1 MADDTMAQL
10 SMTYPKEQSET
21 PTSRLSGWWGMHRTR
36 LAPYLFIAPNLLLF
50 SVFVFFPLLYAA
62 YISVHQWSLIDTP
75 EFVAAT
81 NYTRLLSDGQFWQS
95 LQNTLVYSIA
105 TVPTSLFLGLML
117 AIGLNRQLAARSLLR
132 SLYFLPVVVSSV
144 ATAVI
149 AAWLFN
155 DNYGVINTMLRNVG
169 IGPVAWLSTPQ
180 WALPSIILT
189 TLWVRIGFCM
199 VVYLA
204 ALQSISPSYYE
215 AARMDGAS
223 RLQQFRFVT
232 WPLLR
237 PTTFLLLILNVIY
250 SFQVFDLI
258 YVMTGGGPGFS
269 TTMIVQYIYQ
279 AAFASGEMGYASA
292 MGMVLFVLILLFTLV
307 QWRINRRTEQ
317 FV

>member
-1 MADDTMAQL
+1 
-10 SMTYPKEQSET
+10 
-21 PTSRLSGWWGMHRTR
+21 
-36 LAPYLFIAPNLLLF
+36 
-50 SVFVFFPLLYAA
+50 
-62 YISVHQWSLIDTP
+62 
-75 EFVAAT
+75 VAAT

-155 DNYGVINTMLRNVG
+155 DNYGVINAMLKNVG

-258 YVMTGGGPGFS
+258 FVMTGGGPGFS

-279 AAFASGEMGYASA
+279 AAFASSEMGYASA

-307 QWRINRRTEQ
+307 QWQINRRTEQ

>member
-1 MADDTMAQL
+1 MADF
-10 SMTYPKEQSET
+10 SMTYPRAQSGT
-21 PTSRLSGWWGMHRTR
+21 STSRTSRWWRSKRSR
-36 LAPYLFIAPNLLLF
+36 LTPYLFIAPNLLLF
-50 SVFVFFPLLYAA
+50 SVFIFFPLLYAA
-62 YISVHQWSLIDTP
+62 YISVHQWSLIDVP
-75 EFVAAT
+75 EFT
-81 NYTRLLSDGQFWQS
+81 GTHNYTRLLSDFQFWQA
-95 LQNTLVYSIA
+95 LKNTVIYSAA
-105 TVPTSLFLGLML
+105 TVPTTLIFGLFL
-117 AIGLNRQLAARSLLR
+117 AIGLNRQLAARTLLR
-132 SLYFLPVVVSSV
+132 SVYFLPVVVSSV
-144 ATAVI
+144 ATALI

-155 DNYGVINTMLRNVG
+155 DNYGVVNAVLKQAG
-169 IGPVAWLSTPQ
+169 AGPVAWLSTPQ

-215 AARMDGAS
+215 AAVIDGAS
-223 RLQQFRFVT
+223 RPQQFLYVT

-269 TTMIVQYIYQ
+269 TTMIVQYIYR
-279 AAFASGEMGYASA
+279 AAFANSEMGYASA
-292 MGMVLFVLILLFTLV
+292 MGMFLFVLILLFTLV

>member
-1 MADDTMAQL
+1 MADL
-10 SMTYPKEQSET
+10 SMTYPRERSGSF
-21 PTSRLSGWWGMHRTR
+21 TSRLSGWWRSYRSR
-36 LAPYLFIAPNLLLF
+36 LTPYLFIAPNLLLF

-62 YISVHQWSLIDTP
+62 YISVHQWSLIDVP
-75 EFVAAT
+75 EFAGT
-81 NYTRLLSDGQFWQS
+81 QNYARLFSDFQFWQA
-95 LQNTLVYSIA
+95 LKNTVIYSAA
-105 TVPTSLFLGLML
+105 TVPTTLIIGLFL
-117 AIGLNRQLAARSLLR
+117 AIGLNRQLAARTLLR
-132 SLYFLPVVVSSV
+132 SMYFLPVVVSSV
-144 ATAVI
+144 ATALI

-155 DNYGVINTMLRNVG
+155 DNYGVVNAVLKQAG
-169 IGPVAWLSTPQ
+169 AGPVAWLSTPQ

-215 AARMDGAS
+215 AAVIDGAS
-223 RLQQFRFVT
+223 RPQQFLYVT

-269 TTMIVQYIYQ
+269 TTMIVQYIYR
-279 AAFASGEMGYASA
+279 AAFANSEMGYASA

>member
-1 MADDTMAQL
+1 
-10 SMTYPKEQSET
+10 
-21 PTSRLSGWWGMHRTR
+21 
-36 LAPYLFIAPNLLLF
+36 
-50 SVFVFFPLLYAA
+50 V
-62 YISVHQWSLIDTP
+62 
-75 EFVAAT
+75 
-81 NYTRLLSDGQFWQS
+81 
-95 LQNTLVYSIA
+95 
-105 TVPTSLFLGLML
+105 
-117 AIGLNRQLAARSLLR
+117 
-132 SLYFLPVVVSSV
+132 YFLPVVVSSV
-144 ATAVI
+144 ATALI

-155 DNYGVINTMLRNVG
+155 DNYGVVNAVLKQAG
-169 IGPVAWLSTPQ
+169 AGPVAWLSTPQ

-215 AARMDGAS
+215 AAVIDGAS
-223 RLQQFRFVT
+223 RPQQFLYVT

-269 TTMIVQYIYQ
+269 TTMIVQYIYR
-279 AAFASGEMGYASA
+279 AAFANSEMGYASA

>member
-1 MADDTMAQL
+1 MADL
-10 SMTYPKEQSET
+10 SMTYPQAQSET
-21 PTSRLSGWWGMHRTR
+21 STSPISRWWRSNRSRLT
-36 LAPYLFIAPNLLLF
+36 PYLFIAPNLLLF

-62 YISVHQWSLIDTP
+62 YISVHQWSLIDVP
-75 EFVAAT
+75 EFAGSQ
-81 NYTRLLSDGQFWQS
+81 NYARLLGDLQFWQA
-95 LQNTLVYSIA
+95 LKNTVIYSAA
-105 TVPTSLFLGLML
+105 TVPTTLIIGLFL
-117 AIGLNRQLAARSLLR
+117 AIGLNRELAGRTLLR
-132 SLYFLPVVVSSV
+132 SMYFLPVVVSSV
-144 ATAVI
+144 ATALI

-155 DNYGVINTMLRNVG
+155 DNYGVINAVLKQAGV
-169 IGPVAWLSTPQ
+169 GPVAWLSTPK

-215 AARMDGAS
+215 AAVIDGAT
-223 RLQQFRFVT
+223 RPQQFLYVT

-269 TTMIVQYIYQ
+269 TTMIVQYIYR
-279 AAFASGEMGYASA
+279 AAFANSEMGYASA
-292 MGMVLFVLILLFTLV
+292 MGIVLFALILLFTLI

>member
-1 MADDTMAQL
+1 
-10 SMTYPKEQSET
+10 
-21 PTSRLSGWWGMHRTR
+21 
-36 LAPYLFIAPNLLLF
+36 
-50 SVFVFFPLLYAA
+50 
-62 YISVHQWSLIDTP
+62 VHQWSLIDVP
-75 EFVAAT
+75 EFAGT
-81 NYTRLLSDGQFWQS
+81 QNYARLFSDFQFWQA
-95 LQNTLVYSIA
+95 LKNTVIYSAA
-105 TVPTSLFLGLML
+105 TVPTTLIIGLFL
-117 AIGLNRQLAARSLLR
+117 AIGLNRQLAARTLLR
-132 SLYFLPVVVSSV
+132 SVYFLPVVVSSV
-144 ATAVI
+144 ATALI

-155 DNYGVINTMLRNVG
+155 DNYGVVNAVLKQAG
-169 IGPVAWLSTPQ
+169 AGPVAWLSTPQ

-215 AARMDGAS
+215 AAVIDGAS
-223 RLQQFRFVT
+223 RPQQFLYVT

-269 TTMIVQYIYQ
+269 TTMIVQYIYR
-279 AAFASGEMGYASA
+279 AAFANSEMGYASA

>member
-1 MADDTMAQL
+1 MAQL
-10 SMTYPKEQSET
+10 SMAYTKDQGDT
-21 PTSRLSGWWGMHRTR
+21 PTSQFSGWWGSFHAR
-36 LAPYLFIAPNLLLF
+36 LIPYLFIAPNLLLF
-50 SVFVFFPLLYAA
+50 TVFVFFPLLYAA

-75 EFVAAT
+75 DFVGT
-81 NYTRLLSDGQFWQS
+81 QNYTRLLTDSQFWQA
-95 LQNTLVYSIA
+95 LKNTIIYSVA
-105 TVPTSLFLGLML
+105 TVPASLFLGLML
-117 AIGLNRQLAARSLLR
+117 AIGLNRHLAARTLLR
-132 SLYFLPVVVSSV
+132 SVYFLPVVVSSV

-155 DNYGVINTMLRNVG
+155 DNYGIVNALLKNVG
-169 IGPVAWLSTPQ
+169 LGPVAWLSTPQ

-215 AARMDGAS
+215 AARIDGAS
-223 RLQQFRFVT
+223 RLQQFRYVT

-279 AAFASGEMGYASA
+279 AAFASSEMGYASA
-292 MGMVLFVLILLFTLV
+292 MGMVLFVFIMVFTLI

-317 FV
+317 FL

>member
-1 MADDTMAQL
+1 MADL
-10 SMTYPKEQSET
+10 SMTYPRERSGSFA
-21 PTSRLSGWWGMHRTR
+21 SRLSGWWRSYRSR
-36 LAPYLFIAPNLLLF
+36 LTPYLFIAPNLLLF

-62 YISVHQWSLIDTP
+62 YISVHQWSLIDVP
-75 EFVAAT
+75 EFAGT
-81 NYTRLLSDGQFWQS
+81 QNYARLFSDFQFWQA
-95 LQNTLVYSIA
+95 LKNTVIYSAA
-105 TVPTSLFLGLML
+105 TVPTTLIIGLFL
-117 AIGLNRQLAARSLLR
+117 AIGLNRQLAARTLLR
-132 SLYFLPVVVSSV
+132 SVYFLPVVVSSV
-144 ATAVI
+144 ATALI

-155 DNYGVINTMLRNVG
+155 DNYGVVNAVLKQTG
-169 IGPVAWLSTPQ
+169 AGPVAWLSTPK

-215 AARMDGAS
+215 AAVIDGAS
-223 RLQQFRFVT
+223 RPQQFLYVT

-269 TTMIVQYIYQ
+269 TTMIVQYIYR
-279 AAFASGEMGYASA
+279 AAFANSEMGYASA
-292 MGMVLFVLILLFTLV
+292 MGMVLFVLILLFTLI

>member
-1 MADDTMAQL
+1 MANPTT
-10 SMTYPKEQSET
+10 TYPKALR
-21 PTSRLSGWWGMHRTR
+21 PTTAGGTSHRWALVRSRLT
-36 LAPYLFIAPNLLLF
+36 PYMFIAPNLLLF

-75 EFVAAT
+75 DFVGAR
-81 NYTRLLSDGQFWQS
+81 NYTRLVSDRQFWQS
-95 LQNTLVYSIA
+95 LTNTVIYSAA
-105 TVPTSLFLGLML
+105 TVPTSLIIGLFL
-117 AIGLNRQLAARSLLR
+117 AIGLNRKLAARTLLR
-132 SLYFLPVVVSSV
+132 SIYFLPVVVSSV

-155 DNYGVINTMLRNVG
+155 DNYGIINAVLKSAG
-169 IGPVAWLSTPQ
+169 IGPVAWLSTPR

-189 TLWVRIGFCM
+189 TLWVRVGFCM

-215 AARMDGAS
+215 AAVIDGAT
-223 RLQQFRFVT
+223 RPQQFRFVT

-279 AAFASGEMGYASA
+279 AAFASSEMGYASA
-292 MGMVLFVLILLFTLV
+292 MGIVLFALILLFTLV
-307 QWRINRRTEQ
+307 QWLINRRTEQ

>member
-1 MADDTMAQL
+1 MADT
-10 SMTYPKEQSET
+10 SMVLAGRGGGGAPGRRTGRWSVWR
-21 PTSRLSGWWGMHRTR
+21 SRLT
-36 LAPYLFIAPNLLLF
+36 PYVFIAPNLVLF
-50 SVFVFFPLLYAA
+50 SVFIFFPLLYAA
-62 YISVHQWSLIDTP
+62 FISVHEWTLIDSPT
-75 EFVAAT
+75 FT
-81 NYTRLLSDGQFWQS
+81 GTRNYERLVSDRQFWQS
-95 LQNTLVYSIA
+95 LRNTVVYSLA
-105 TVPTSLFLGLML
+105 TVPTSLVIGLFL
-117 AIGLNRQLAARSLLR
+117 AIGLNRDLVGRTFLR
-132 SLYFLPVVVSSV
+132 SIYFLPVVISSV
-144 ATAVI
+144 ATALL

-155 DNYGVINTMLRNVG
+155 DNYGVVNALLRELGV
-169 IGPVAWLSTPQ
+169 GPVAWLSTPR
-180 WALPSIILT
+180 WALPSIIVT
-189 TLWVRIGFCM
+189 TLWVRVGFCM

-215 AARMDGAS
+215 AARIDGAT
-223 RLQQFRFVT
+223 RWQQFRFVT

-279 AAFASGEMGYASA
+279 AAFASSEMGYASA

-307 QWRINRRTEQ
+307 QWRLNRRKEQ

>member
-1 MADDTMAQL
+1 MANL
-10 SMTYPKEQSET
+10 SMTYPKERSET
-21 PTSRLSGWWGMHRTR
+21 PTSRLSGWWVSYRSR
-36 LAPYLFIAPNLLLF
+36 LTPYLFIAPNLLLF
-50 SVFVFFPLLYAA
+50 SIFVFFPLLYAA
-62 YISVHQWSLIDTP
+62 YISLHQWSLIDAP
-75 EFVAAT
+75 EFAGT
-81 NYTRLLSDGQFWQS
+81 QNYTRLFTDGQFWQS
-95 LQNTLVYSIA
+95 LTNTVIYSAA
-105 TVPTSLFLGLML
+105 TVPTSLILGLML
-117 AIGLNRQLAARSLLR
+117 AIGLNRHLAARTLLR
-132 SLYFLPVVVSSV
+132 SVYFLPVVVSSV

-155 DNYGVINTMLRNVG
+155 DNYGIVNALLKQAGVR
-169 IGPVAWLSTPQ
+169 PVAWLSSPQ

-204 ALQSISPSYYE
+204 ALQSISPNYYE
-215 AARMDGAS
+215 AALIDGAS
-223 RLQQFRFVT
+223 RPQQFRYVT

-258 YVMTGGGPGFS
+258 FVMTGGGPGFS

-279 AAFASGEMGYASA
+279 AAFASSEMGYASA
-292 MGMVLFVLILLFTLV
+292 MGMILFVLILLFTLV
-307 QWRINRRTEQ
+307 QWQINRRTEQ

>member
-1 MADDTMAQL
+1 MADL
-10 SMTYPKEQSET
+10 SMTYPRERSGSFA
-21 PTSRLSGWWGMHRTR
+21 SRLSGWWRSYRSR
-36 LAPYLFIAPNLLLF
+36 LTPYLFIAPNLLLF

-62 YISVHQWSLIDTP
+62 YISVHQWSLIDVP
-75 EFVAAT
+75 EFAGT
-81 NYTRLLSDGQFWQS
+81 QNYARLFSDFQFWQA
-95 LQNTLVYSIA
+95 LKNTVIYSAA
-105 TVPTSLFLGLML
+105 TVPTTLIIGLFL
-117 AIGLNRQLAARSLLR
+117 AIGLNRQLAARTLLR
-132 SLYFLPVVVSSV
+132 SVYFLPVVVSSV
-144 ATAVI
+144 ATALI

-155 DNYGVINTMLRNVG
+155 DNYGVVNAVLKQTG
-169 IGPVAWLSTPQ
+169 AGPVAWLSTPQ
-180 WALPSIILT
+180 WSLPSIILT

-215 AARMDGAS
+215 AAVIDGAS
-223 RLQQFRFVT
+223 RPQQFLYVT

-269 TTMIVQYIYQ
+269 TTMIVQYIYR
-279 AAFASGEMGYASA
+279 AAFANSEMGYASA

>member
-1 MADDTMAQL
+1 MADL
-10 SMTYPKEQSET
+10 SMISLRERDET
-21 PTSRLSGWWGMHRTR
+21 ITSRISGWWRSSRSR
-36 LAPYLFIAPNLLLF
+36 LTPYIFIAPNLLLF

-75 EFVAAT
+75 EFVGAQ
-81 NYTRLLSDGQFWQS
+81 NYTRLLTDGQFWQS
-95 LQNTLVYSIA
+95 LKNTVVFSAA
-105 TVPTSLFLGLML
+105 TVPTSLILGLML
-117 AIGLNRQLAARSLLR
+117 AIGLNRHMAARTLLR
-132 SLYFLPVVVSSV
+132 SIYFLPVVVSSV
-144 ATAVI
+144 ATAII

-155 DNYGVINTMLRNVG
+155 DNYGVINAVLKQVG
-169 IGPVAWLSTPQ
+169 VGRVAWLSTPQ

-189 TLWVRIGFCM
+189 TLWVRSGFCM

-215 AARMDGAS
+215 AAVIDGAS
-223 RLQQFRFVT
+223 RPQQFRYVT

-269 TTMIVQYIYQ
+269 TTMIVQYIYR
-279 AAFASGEMGYASA
+279 AAFANSEMGYASA
-292 MGMVLFVLILLFTLV
+292 MGMVLFVLVLLFTV
-307 QWRINRRTEQ
+307 IQWRINRRTEQ